1 MRKITVIGSKTEEG
15 YNMAR
20 FSVKEG
26 GGFTDQTR
34 NTVYQILRK
43 IPIGVRF
50 WQWDDG
56 SDLLFDNGMK
66 IKIR

>member
-1 MRKITVIGSKTEEG
+1 
-15 YNMAR
+15 MAR

-26 GGFTDQTR
+26 GNFTDQTR

-56 SDLLFDNGMK
+56 TDLLFDNGMK